1 MRLPSG
7 FPLGAATIQ
16 IGDPGSQGVSNAF
29 PITVSA
35 TPGTPVIT
43 NALNSDSNPTT
54 TINADG
60 SFYLQADGIDTLG
73 AVVRFQQ
80 GTNVFDVTAGTAF
93 SNSNIHLIVQVSV
106 PSNLAAGPVSVSVR
120 QGSSG
125 FSSAVTLTV
134 Q

>member
-16 IGDPGSQGVSNAF
+16 IGDPGTQRVSNPF

-35 TPGTPVIT
+35 VPGTPVIT

-54 TINADG
+54 TINAGG
-60 SFYLQADGIDTLG
+60 SFCLQADGIDTLG

-80 GTNVFDVTAGTAF
+80 GNNVVDVTAGSAI
-93 SNSNIHLIVQVSV
+93 SNATIHLMVQVSV
-106 PSNLAAGPVSVSVR
+106 PANLLAGPVSVSVR
-120 QGSSG
+120 QGSGG
-125 FSSAVTLTV
+125 FSLAVTLTV